1 MATTLRVA
9 ELDFDTIKSNL
20 KEFLRSKPE
29 FTDYD
34 YEGAGLSVL
43 MDLLSYNTHYNA
55 VIANMLVQ
63 EMYLDTAVK
72 AQSLALIAK
81 RLGYTPKSIRAPR
94 AVVSME
100 VFPTGTPSSIT
111 LLKNSKFSSRVTYNQ
126 NFTFINRD
134 AITVE
139 RNSEGRYIFDTIEL
153 YEGDNT
159 TFQYIVTN
167 PVIQKFEIPTS
178 LVDTSLVRVY
188 VKESSISTDVTEWKR
203 FDTIIGANET
213 TNCYFV
219 KLNENLK
226 YEIYFGDGII
236 GKQIVPGNVI
246 IIDYV
251 ATNGPVANNAS
262 SFMFSDSIGNTSNAT
277 VTTVVSAYGG
287 ADAET
292 LDSVRV
298 NAQNRV
304 LSQNRAVTESDY
316 ISVISNMLPIDT
328 INVYGGET
336 VTPPQYGKVFI
347 SVKLT
352 NSTLP
357 LTSAQKDDVINE
369 LKKRSVVALLH
380 EFIDPEYSYI
390 IINTKV
396 KFNQQKTTLSS
407 STLKTSVFNKLVEYG
422 NTTLNKF
429 NSTFE
434 YSRLVTYIDTADKS
448 IVSNDT
454 TIRLRKE
461 VPFVHNFDNVYE
473 WNFYTPLI
481 ASNNRETNIISSAFR
496 LAAYPDNDMFLTD
509 DNGVVKVFYVQNN
522 QRVFLTDVFG
532 SVDYNT
538 GKISISLKTINE
550 IDTMFAITILPA
562 DKNVLPTRNN
572 ILTLKESDITIS
584 IVQ

>member
-34 YEGAGLSVL
+34 YEGSGLSVL

-100 VFPTGTPSSIT
+100 VFPTGAPSSIT

-139 RNSEGRYIFDTIEL
+139 RNIDGRYIFDAIEL

-159 TFQYIVTN
+159 TFQYLVTN
-167 PVIQKFEIPTS
+167 PVIQKFEIPTP
-178 LVDTSLVRVY
+178 LVDASLVRVY

-203 FDTIIGANET
+203 FDTIIGVDEA

-251 ATNGPVANNAS
+251 ATNGPVANNVSA
-262 SFMFSDSIGNTSNAT
+262 FMFADSIGNTSNAT

-357 LTSAQKDDVINE
+357 LTSAQKDDVIVE

-390 IINTKV
+390 IIDTKV
-396 KFNQQKTTLSS
+396 RFNPQKTTLSA

-448 IVSNDT
+448 IISNDT

-473 WNFYTPLI
+473 WNFYTPLT
-481 ASNNRETNIISSAFR
+481 ASNNRETNIISSTFR
-496 LAAYPDNDMFLTD
+496 LTTYPDNDMLLTD
-509 DNGVVKVFYVQNN
+509 DNGVIKVFYILNN
-522 QRVFLTDVFG
+522 QRIFLTDVFG

-572 ILTLKESDITIS
+572 ILTLKESDVTIS

>member
-100 VFPTGTPSSIT
+100 VFPTGSPSSIT

-336 VTPPQYGKVFI
+336 ITPPQYGKVFI

-390 IINTKV
+390 IIDTKV
-396 KFNQQKTTLSS
+396 KFNQQKTTLSP
-407 STLKTSVFNKLVEYG
+407 STLRTSVFNKLVEYG
-422 NTTLNKF
+422 NATLNKF

-481 ASNNRETNIISSAFR
+481 ASNNRETNIISSTFR